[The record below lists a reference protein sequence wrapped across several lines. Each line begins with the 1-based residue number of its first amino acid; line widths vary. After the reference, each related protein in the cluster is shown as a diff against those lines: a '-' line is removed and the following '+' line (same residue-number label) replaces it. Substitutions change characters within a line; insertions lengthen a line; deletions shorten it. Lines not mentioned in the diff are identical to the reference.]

1 MSRSTS
7 SLTSIP
13 PSPVCRQNYRV
24 LSLPARLG
32 RLRRIERIGAGGF
45 ASVWRYHDDELESDV
60 AVKALADNWS
70 QRLDIRERFLEE
82 ARILRRADDN
92 HVVRVYDIGET
103 DSGTPYFV
111 MSYADRGTVA
121 DLVADGPATA
131 GRRGAR
137 PGPAGGGEGSRCC
150 TATGSST
157 ATSSRRTCC
166 CAPRT
171 TAPSCSWPIS
181 GWRRRPRTRP
191 GSLRWSARRRTWRL
205 SRPGARASTSG
216 PTCTRSALWPTSLLT
231 GRLVRD
237 EGLNGLLDPRLPPAP
252 STVADVPAALDPVIL
267 RALAPRA
274 DDRWPGVDAFLA
286 GLDRAHGGDPTAVT
300 ELHDAPTAP
309 RRQRALVTALLAAV
323 VLAAAFAVSYVVTG
337 QVR

>member
-1 MSRSTS
+1 
-7 SLTSIP
+7 
-13 PSPVCRQNYRV
+13 V
-24 LSLPARLG
+24 SLPARLG

-45 ASVWRYHDDELESDV
+45 ASVWRYHDDELDSDV

-121 DLVADGPATA
+121 DLVAEGRPLPVDEALDLVRQA
-131 GRRGAR
+131 GRGLAVLHRNGIIHRDIKPQNLLLRTAHNRTELLVADLGVAKASAHASGLTQVVGTPSYMAPEQAR
-137 PGPAGGGEGSRCC
+137 GEGIDVR
-150 TATGSST
+150 ADVH
-157 ATSSRRTCC
+157 A
-166 CAPRT
+166 
-171 TAPSCSWPIS
+171 
-181 GWRRRPRTRP
+181 
-191 GSLRWSARRRTWRL
+191 L
-205 SRPGARASTSG
+205 GAVAYV
-216 PTCTRSALWPTSLLT
+216 LLT

-323 VLAAAFAVSYVVTG
+323 VRAAAFAVSYVVTG